1 MSKVS
6 ESVVVDASLAEV
18 WDYYFEPRGW
28 PAWVD
33 GFGRTEASDGYP
45 GAGGSL
51 RWRSISAGRGE
62 VTEHVLE
69 HEPRRLHRVAF
80 HDPESA
86 GELRTTFEIA
96 GQGTAVT
103 QEFEYRLQRRGP
115 FVLLTDRLFIRSQVR
130 SSVARTLARLKVE
143 VEELAEAS
151 SSAGGPR
158 SI

>member
-1 MSKVS
+1 VSKVS
-6 ESVVVDASLAEV
+6 ESVVVVASLAEV

-33 GFGRTEASDGYP
+33 GFGRTETSAGYP
-45 GAGGSL
+45 EAGGSL
-51 RWRSISAGRGE
+51 RWRSIPAGRGE

-80 HDPESA
+80 RDPESA

-103 QEFEYRLQRRGP
+103 LELEYRLRKRGP
-115 FVLLTDRLFIRSQVR
+115 FAWLTDRLFIRSQVR
-130 SSVARTLARLKVE
+130 GSLARTLARLKLE
-143 VEELAEAS
+143 VEDVAGAE
-151 SSAGGPR
+151 
-158 SI
+158 

>member
-6 ESVVVDASLAEV
+6 QSVVVDASLAEV
-18 WDYYFEPRGW
+18 WDHYFEPRGW

-33 GFGRTEASDGYP
+33 GFGRIEASDGYP
-45 GAGGSL
+45 EAGGSL
-51 RWRSISAGRGE
+51 RWRSIPAGRGE

-69 HEPRRLHRVAF
+69 HEPRRVHRVAF
-80 HDPESA
+80 RDPQSA
-86 GELRTTFEIA
+86 GELRTAFEIA

-103 QEFEYRLQRRGP
+103 QEVDYRLRSRGP
-115 FVLLTDRLFIRSQVR
+115 FAWLTDRLFIRSQVR